1 MNDTKIDLSRMT
13 TETRNQASLEL
24 DRMTP
29 LEVVTLMNDEDS
41 KVPLAIKPHL
51 EEIAQAVQWCIESLE
66 KGGRII
72 YMGAGTSGRLGVVDA
87 SECPPTF
94 GVPADMVVGLIAGGP
109 NAFIKAVEGAEDSKE
124 LGMNDLKDIGL
135 EKKDTVVGLA
145 ASGRTPYVIGGL
157 EYANRLGCRTVA
169 ISCNEGCAMG
179 KVAKLAIE
187 VIVGPE
193 VLTGSTRLKSGTAQK
208 LVLNMISTASMVGI
222 GKCYKN
228 LMVDVMQSNEKLHV
242 RAQNIV
248 MEVTGVSRDEA
259 KDVLE
264 KSGGSVKK
272 AIVMIMTDC
281 SRKEAETKLEVSKGH
296 VREALK

>member
-1 MNDTKIDLSRMT
+1 MSEKIDLSKMT
-13 TETRNQASLEL
+13 TEARNQASLEL
-24 DRMTP
+24 DKMSP
-29 LEVVTLMNDEDS
+29 LEVVTLMNAEDA

-51 EEIAQAVQWCIESLE
+51 EEIAQAVQWCIHSLE
-66 KGGRII
+66 NGGRII

-94 GVPADMVVGLIAGGP
+94 GVPAEMVVGLIAGGP
-109 NAFIKAVEGAEDSKE
+109 SAFIKAVEGAEDSKE
-124 LGMNDLKDIGL
+124 LGANDLKELGL
-135 EKKDTVVGLA
+135 KELDTVIGLA

-157 EYANRLGCRTVA
+157 EYANQLGCKTVA
-169 ISCNEGCAMG
+169 IACNAGSAIG

-187 VIVGPE
+187 AIVGPE
-193 VLTGSTRLKSGTAQK
+193 VLTGSTRLKAGTAQK
-208 LVLNMISTASMVGI
+208 LILNMISTASMVGI

-259 KDVLE
+259 KQTLE
-264 KSGGSVKK
+264 AADGSVKT
-272 AIVMIMTDC
+272 AIVMILANCNKT
-281 SRKEAETKLEVSKGH
+281 EACKKLEAAKGH

>member
-1 MNDTKIDLSRMT
+1 
-13 TETRNQASLEL
+13 
-24 DRMTP
+24 MTP